1 MKLIKAFLKYAYTL
15 PQIILHRMRGVDTPY
30 DQMVTF
36 FRYFPF
42 GKINLD
48 QTVDIAYKKKQVKF
62 FFGNLGPMIAGEF
75 VQHDYDWLPVEGYDV
90 IDIGAAYGDTA
101 IIFCMRGAKRVVGY
115 ELNKRHYEMAKKN
128 ITINH
133 LEDKVELNY
142 CGVSS
147 RKITNSDEILGA
159 IIHGEDRSFIGEADF
174 KTFDELV
181 SLENNSDGIVLK
193 IDVDGYEYEILRSA
207 NNKSINQFKFIAM
220 EYHFGVQD
228 LASILENSGFE
239 VTVKPVTN
247 ISIDY
252 HPVAFQKMEIGMIYA
267 KRIRTLN

>member
-1 MKLIKAFLKYAYTL
+1 
-15 PQIILHRMRGVDTPY
+15 MRGVNTPY

-48 QTVDIAYKKKQVKF
+48 QTVDITYQKKPVKF
-62 FFGNLGPMIAGEF
+62 FFENLGPMIAGEF
-75 VQHDYDWLPVEGYDV
+75 IQHDYDWLPVDGHHV

-101 IIFCMRGAKRVVGY
+101 IIFCRRGAKKVMGY
-115 ELNKRHYEMAKKN
+115 ELNKRHFEIAKKN
-128 ITINH
+128 IALNNI
-133 LEDKVELNY
+133 EDKVELHY
-142 CGVSS
+142 CGVASK
-147 RKITNSDEILGA
+147 KICNSDEILGA
-159 IIHGEDRSFIGEADF
+159 IIHDEDRHIVGDADF
-174 KTFDELV
+174 KTFDEIVALQQK
-181 SLENNSDGIVLK
+181 SYGMVLK

-228 LASILENSGFE
+228 LVPILENSGFE

-247 ISIDY
+247 VSIDY
-252 HPVAFQKMEIGMIYA
+252 HPVAFQHMEIGMIYA
-267 KRIRTLN
+267 KRIRILN